1 MRKNWARSNYKE
13 GLVHHL
19 SEEARVGG
27 NTEHLVLLEN
37 TRLRAW
43 RTDQSWIQLITSR
56 HQHLRIINLDYVF
69 LHQLTSAGR
78 SQYEWTIL
86 SRLFTRSFFVGWQ
99 CFFIAS
105 LISMSCFSTNQCSV
119 ERLIM
124 IIKSSASLHLG
135 TLPYSVL
142 HLVPLLHRTFSN
154 CRSNST

>member
-1 MRKNWARSNYKE
+1 M
-13 GLVHHL
+13 
-19 SEEARVGG
+19 GG

-56 HQHLRIINLDYVF
+56 HQHLKIINHFFFGLDYVVSSSID
-69 LHQLTSAGR
+69 QCRPVPIRVDNPQQTVY
-78 SQYEWTIL
+78 QIL
-86 SRLFTRSFFVGWQ
+86 LCRLAMLFS
-99 CFFIAS
+99 FFIAS

-142 HLVPLLHRTFSN
+142 HLVAVLHRTFSN
-154 CRSNST
+154 CRLNST